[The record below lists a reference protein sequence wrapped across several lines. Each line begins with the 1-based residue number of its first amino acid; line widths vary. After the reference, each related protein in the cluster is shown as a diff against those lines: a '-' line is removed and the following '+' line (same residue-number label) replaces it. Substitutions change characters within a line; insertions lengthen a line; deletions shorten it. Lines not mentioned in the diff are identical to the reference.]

1 MSRTN
6 RPSFSSCSDEP
17 VDTIS
22 NDDSITSVINAV
34 FDEVWLASK
43 RATSCKIFEEKISRK
58 FYKKNVLGRRL
69 EQKEPNR

>member
-22 NDDSITSVINAV
+22 NDDSITSVINAQFLTKYDWQV
-34 FDEVWLASK
+34 NVLRVAKSSK
-43 RATSCKIFEEKISRK
+43 RKSRGNSIK
-58 FYKKNVLGRRL
+58 RTY
-69 EQKEPNR
+69 